1 MRRTVVAHC
10 IKEEQGLITKHP
22 KQKFKIKFWNRPRAT
37 EKNHE
42 QRTTEQ
48 LKDGRRRPN
57 YV

>member
-1 MRRTVVAHC
+1 M
-10 IKEEQGLITKHP
+10 EEQGLITKHP
-22 KQKFKIKFWNRPRAT
+22 KQKLKIKFWNRPRAT

-48 LKDGRRRPN
+48 LKDRRWRPN